1 MAYTQVVTKEMEWK
15 VPFKR
20 DDAFPLDRSTIFT
33 SKSEAEEYISAT
45 KQNPHKKGVPYVGQ
59 IIAISFV
66 NDETN
71 EEYLDIYKVTKTGEG
86 ASMSPIVDLG
96 DSLYYD
102 SNNKLD
108 VKIVDTKESYN
119 ALTKDNTGALTVPM
133 MDVKVTK
140 ITEDIIIKDGPLAS
154 IAEKAYPNGKIPAST
169 SVEDLLKSLLCVE
182 IWPTATANTSNF
194 TLSLNTASITHSL
207 GASSIGVVDDNIKFN
222 EVVAK
227 EVSINRT
234 NPTVK
239 TFTYGY
245 SNEIKSDIISATSIA
260 EAWNISAVTGGYYS
274 LSASATNFSGETPSM
289 VTATTYNNCIL
300 PACTLTIG
308 LGENKYTITETAP
321 NHVGSHS
328 GIGSKYIV
336 SNLGN
341 RSDSKKS
348 DVITG
353 KTDVIRECSDRV
365 TTSTIHGV
373 YPIFTNVSNS
383 GNTIN
388 PEKIVIP
395 TSTAQT
401 TFTIDYIDTEGVN
414 RPKFAYPGDRN
425 ITNVQLYNKEFN
437 TWSDVSSKNQSVVDY
452 ISIVKNNETYKLW
465 EYTGN
470 ATENPKLKFVLDK
483 KIGE

>member
-1 MAYTQVVTKEMEWK
+1 MAYTQVVTKEMEWR

-59 IIAISFV
+59 TIAISFV
-66 NDETN
+66 NVETN
-71 EEYLDIYKVTKTGEG
+71 EEHLDIYKVTKTGEG

-96 DSLYYD
+96 DTLYYD
-102 SNNKLD
+102 NNKLE
-108 VKIVDTKESYN
+108 VKIVDTNDSYN

-154 IAEKAYPNGKIPAST
+154 IAEQAYPNGIIPANT

-182 IWPTATANTSNF
+182 IWPDATANTSNF
-194 TLSLNTASITHSL
+194 TLSLNNVSITHN
-207 GASSIGVVDDNIKFN
+207 SSQIAEVGSTVAFN
-222 EVVAK
+222 KVNAK
-227 EVSINRT
+227 GVSINET
-234 NPTVK
+234 KPTVK

-245 SNEIKSDIISATSIA
+245 SNEINGDIISATSIT
-260 EAWNISAVTGGYYS
+260 ETWNISAVTGGCYS
-274 LSASATNFSGETPSM
+274 LSASTTNFSGEVPSM
-289 VTATTYNNCIL
+289 VTATTYNKCIL
-300 PACTLTIG
+300 PECDLIVG
-308 LGENKYTITETAP
+308 LGENKYIITETAP
-321 NHVGSHS
+321 NHIGSHS

-353 KTDVIRECSDRV
+353 KTDVIRECSNKI

-383 GNTIN
+383 GNTIAPGN
-388 PEKIVIP
+388 IVMP

-401 TFTIDYIDTEGVN
+401 TFTIEYIDTEGVN

-452 ISIVKNNETYKLW
+452 SSIVKNNKTYKLW

>member
-1 MAYTQVVTKEMEWK
+1 MAYKQVVTKEMEWK

-45 KQNPHKKGVPYVGQ
+45 KEAPHKKGVPYVGQ
-59 IIAISFV
+59 TIAISFV
-66 NDETN
+66 NEETN

-86 ASMSPIVDLG
+86 ATMSPIVDLG

-102 SNNKLD
+102 SNNKLGI
-108 VKIVDTKESYN
+108 KIVDTKTSYN
-119 ALTKDNTGALTVPM
+119 ALTTDNTGALTVPM
-133 MDVKVTK
+133 MDAKETK

-154 IAEKAYPNGKIPAST
+154 IAEQAYPGGKIPAST

-182 IWPTATANTSNF
+182 IWPNATANTSNF
-194 TLSLNTASITHSL
+194 TLSLNNVSITHN
-207 GASSIGVVDDNIKFN
+207 SSQIAEVDSTVTFN
-222 EVVAK
+222 KVNAK
-227 EVSINRT
+227 EVSIKET
-234 NPTVK
+234 KPTVE

-245 SNEIKSDIISATSIA
+245 SNEIKSEIISATAIT
-260 EAWNISAVTGGYYS
+260 ETWNISAVTGGCYS
-274 LSASATNFSGETPSM
+274 LSAKTTNFSGEVPSM
-289 VTATTYNNCIL
+289 VTATTYDKCIL
-300 PACTLTIG
+300 SECDLKVG

-321 NHVGSHS
+321 NHTGSHS
-328 GIGSKYIV
+328 GISSKYIV

-341 RSDSKKS
+341 RSEGKKS
-348 DVITG
+348 EVITG
-353 KTDVIRECSDRV
+353 KTDVIRECSNKI

-373 YPIFTNVSNS
+373 YPIFTNVGES

-388 PEKIVIP
+388 PEKIVMP

-452 ISIVKNNETYKLW
+452 NSIVKNNQTYKLW